1 MLSRDFPGRNPV
13 VTTLTVPD
21 ALQQVIDAGFPR
33 EHGTLATIFVRPAT
47 NERRELEE
55 ARVTA
60 RSGVEGDRWR
70 GRNRRTQITLMNAAV
85 LDCVARGDR
94 ARWATA
100 GDQLIVDLDLSEEH
114 LPVGQKLRIG
124 EALVEVTNVPHTGCA
139 KFSSRYGEDV
149 LSFIN
154 APERRHLRLRGCY
167 VRVLVDGVV
176 RVGDRIEK
184 IGDE

>member
-1 MLSRDFPGRNPV
+1 MTAV
-13 VTTLTVPD
+13 LTVTD
-21 ALQQVIDAGFPR
+21 ALQQIIDTGFPR
-33 EHGTLATIFVRPAT
+33 DRGTLSTIFVRPAT

-85 LDCVARGDR
+85 LDCIARGDR
-94 ARWATA
+94 TRWAPA
-100 GDQLIVDLDLSEEH
+100 GDQLIVDFDLSEEH

-124 EALVEVTNVPHTGCA
+124 DAMLEITNVPHTGCA

-149 LSFIN
+149 LAFIN

-167 VRVLVDGVV
+167 VRVLVDGLV

-184 IGDE
+184 TGDD

>member
-1 MLSRDFPGRNPV
+1 M

-21 ALQQVIDAGFPR
+21 ALQQIIDAGFPR
-33 EHGTLATIFVRPAT
+33 DCGELSAIFVRPAK

-55 ARVTA
+55 ARVTS

-85 LDCVARGDR
+85 LDCIARGDR
-94 ARWATA
+94 ARWAPA
-100 GDQLIVDLDLSEEH
+100 GDQLIVDFDLSEEH

-124 EALVEVTNVPHTGCA
+124 GATLEVTNVPHTGCA

-149 LSFIN
+149 LAFIN
-154 APERRHLRLRGCY
+154 APERLHLRLRGCY
-167 VRVLVDGVV
+167 VRVLVDGLV
-176 RVGDRIEK
+176 RVGDGIEK
-184 IGDE
+184 SEDE